1 MLAGNSEIPV
11 LTRAPTRQTLGAG
24 TTEIDSQKIGYL
36 IKNED
41 RPDIEAFLESTPALI
56 ADYIPVGIIGEG
68 EIMIESLSF

>member
-11 LTRAPTRQTLGAG
+11 STRVPIGQTLGASMME
-24 TTEIDSQKIGYL
+24 TDSQKIGYL

-68 EIMIESLSF
+68 DITIETLSF